1 MFPIM
6 ITFPETL
13 MNSWSFRGFQLDY
26 RPSDEISLRPK
37 IGAGYYTD
45 SSGEEKFY
53 PSPEREWIYNNY
65 FNDSDKAFADANPLW
80 NMVAD
85 VTISS
90 LYMGYTWGVFL
101 PVYTFRFM
109 KLGWGFGITY
119 SDLSYKLSLCTQ
131 YISETIVKNDELII
145 DDTGI
150 CENKTEID
158 VASGHINAYAFP
170 VQNAT
175 LFERVTE
182 DSIWRIGH
190 IEWFGVPGNQTD
202 QSLKL
207 KNHDDL
213 FEILSLDSQTTEVIS
228 YTYRF

>member
-1 MFPIM
+1 M
-6 ITFPETL
+6 
-13 MNSWSFRGFQLDY
+13 
-26 RPSDEISLRPK
+26 
-37 IGAGYYTD
+37 
-45 SSGEEKFY
+45 KFA
-53 PSPEREWIYNNY
+53 S
-65 FNDSDKAFADANPLW
+65 
-80 NMVAD
+80 
-85 VTISS
+85 
-90 LYMGYTWGVFL
+90 
-101 PVYTFRFM
+101 
-109 KLGWGFGITY
+109 GFGITY
-119 SDLSYKLSLCTQ
+119 TDLSYKLSLCSQ
-131 YISETIVKNDELII
+131 FIL
-145 DDTGI
+145 DTGI
-150 CENKTEID
+150 CEGKTEID
-158 VASGHINAYAFP
+158 VASGYIKAYAFP